1 MYVACQGE
9 KRIFTSW
16 ASLQIMLKA
25 DSVNL
30 SKSKSGGNLEA
41 PIRECGGVNAVHREH
56 AQVIFEMVMADKVQR
71 VVHVPEAI
79 RAHVA
84 LDGLFMLGRAVRD
97 PDRECGT
104 RPE

>member
-1 MYVACQGE
+1 
-9 KRIFTSW
+9 
-16 ASLQIMLKA
+16 LKA

-71 VVHVPEAI
+71 CSRTRGDKGPRRARWVVHAGPCGA
-79 RAHVA
+79 RS
-84 LDGLFMLGRAVRD
+84 GR
-97 PDRECGT
+97 
-104 RPE
+104 